1 MDPRH
6 PPHQDRSMSAV
17 LAAAVGLC
25 LLAGA
30 VAIAAIVAAPARLAI
45 LAAVATVAIAACLIA
60 ASVVGHRTSH
70 PRRAHG
76 TPASP
81 DHNDRSE

>member
-17 LAAAVGLC
+17 VTAAVGLC

-30 VAIAAIVAAPARLAI
+30 VAIAAIVAAPARWAVLAV
-45 LAAVATVAIAACLIA
+45 VATVAIAACLIA
-60 ASVVGHRTSH
+60 AAIVSKGGARTGRTHNTRTS
-70 PRRAHG
+70 A
-76 TPASP
+76 A
-81 DHNDRSE
+81 HNDRSE

>member
-6 PPHQDRSMSAV
+6 PPHQDRSMSTV
-17 LAAAVGLC
+17 VTAAVGLC

-30 VAIAAIVAAPARLAI
+30 VAIAAIVAAPARLAV

-60 ASVVGHRTSH
+60 ANVVGHRKRP
-70 PRRAHG
+70 PRVPKAMQ
-76 TPASP
+76 TYQKES
-81 DHNDRSE
+81 